1 MIQRKKIQK
10 IKEQRAILDEKQ
22 RKLSDWMRRDEQ
34 IDDEFK
40 HLVPDSHAHFKILRH
55 VFQKDDNEIECDND
69 STNVGGEMEANN
81 KHYDKNLL
89 NECDYD
95 LYQSVLKLRDMRIKH
110 ESELNKFRNDLKKLK
125 KAHQKLVEEDDEIEN
140 KICDMRDKI
149 IQVEKKKQQE
159 INLIDTVIPLTT
171 SQMYLDKES
180 QKDDSNEGMEID
192 CVKEEPCSDHPL
204 ESFVTFPCEYF
215 FKLRLRIRELKD
227 DIAQQKA
234 DLKQMKNE
242 KARLSKEKN
251 LKESSISQQMKK
263 CEELQ
268 LLKFGQLIDIDAL
281 DKISKKTEGVEE
293 EERATTEKI
302 KTNDSEVDQLNSSIK
317 LLKQK
322 QLEVTLR
329 NTDLLNQIA
338 ELSDKHIYLEQKS
351 RQQKCTNRSSLETD
365 DLGKDSV
372 EIKKL
377 IRKQANE
384 ITKLKKEIYSYRKKE
399 GKLQISIIFQC
410 QMLWII

>member
-34 IDDEFK
+34 IDNEFK
-40 HLVPDSHAHFKILRH
+40 QLVPDSHAHFKVLRH
-55 VFQKDDNEIECDND
+55 VFQEDDNEIECDND

-171 SQMYLDKES
+171 SQMYLDEES
-180 QKDDSNEGMEID
+180 QRDDSNEGMEID
-192 CVKEEPCSDHPL
+192 YVQKEPCSNHPL

-281 DKISKKTEGVEE
+281 DKISKKTEGEIG
-293 EERATTEKI
+293 RAH
-302 KTNDSEVDQLNSSIK
+302 V
-317 LLKQK
+317 
-322 QLEVTLR
+322 
-329 NTDLLNQIA
+329 
-338 ELSDKHIYLEQKS
+338 
-351 RQQKCTNRSSLETD
+351 
-365 DLGKDSV
+365 
-372 EIKKL
+372 
-377 IRKQANE
+377 
-384 ITKLKKEIYSYRKKE
+384 
-399 GKLQISIIFQC
+399 
-410 QMLWII
+410 